1 MLIISASEAKKI
13 SDSLHESYLYQ
24 LKINLMN
31 SILDS
36 AGRGDKFANEYIEKQ
51 ITSTEIKNLI
61 VEFQSK
67 GYEVKLTYISN
78 QIIFSIRW

>member
-13 SDSLHESYLYQ
+13 ADSLHESYLYQ

-31 SILDS
+31 NILES
-36 AGRGDKFANEYIEKQ
+36 ACRGDKFANEYIEEQ

-67 GYEVKLTYISN
+67 GYEVMVTHISN